1 MTLVPT
7 PSIFVVMTSPGN
19 AKLEE
24 ALVVSIPIGDSIL
37 LGDGQYLVA
46 FGGSA
51 RELSAHL
58 GVTSGPGPG
67 AAAPA
72 LILRVDDLYGS
83 AQEDVWLWLSQRLDA
98 NPSDRFSS
106 PQKAGVR

>member
-7 PSIFVVMTSPGN
+7 PSIFVVITSPGN

-24 ALVVSIPIGDSIL
+24 ELVASIPIRDSIL

-46 FGGSA
+46 YGGSA
-51 RELSAHL
+51 RDLSAHL
-58 GVTSGPGPG
+58 RVTTSQGAG

-72 LILRVDDLYGS
+72 VILRVDDIYGS
-83 AQEDVWLWLSQRLDA
+83 AQEDVWLWLSQRLGA
-98 NPSDRFSS
+98 YPAEQFLP
-106 PQKAGVR
+106 PQKVGVR